1 MIDIPFKQQV
11 DFITEKISS
20 GENFCLS
27 RYGDGELAIIEGRE
41 ISKDTQAYTEDGWH
55 TDGNAGV
62 FARDL
67 RQSLE
72 RTEGNF
78 YYAIPCT
85 CCHGQENQNKY
96 IDMISNKNIL
106 LANLLVNCNFRKFVN
121 YLLCLDRKVVLIA
134 NEVGYDKEYPFNVVD
149 ALWVTEEC
157 IEWYNTYKEDI
168 LAIVRDVSKRHQ
180 DTLFLI
186 SAGPLANILVD
197 KLYESNPNNCYIDVG
212 SPLDVF
218 TKGVITRPYQDPNN
232 YFAHL
237 ECK

>member
-11 DFITEKISS
+11 DFVTEKISS

-41 ISKDTQAYTEDGWH
+41 ISKDTQAYTVDGWH

-72 RTEGNF
+72 RTEDNF

-96 IDMISNKNIL
+96 VDMISNKNNI
-106 LANLLVNCNFRKFVN
+106 N
-121 YLLCLDRKVVLIA
+121 
-134 NEVGYDKEYPFNVVD
+134 PFNKTN
-149 ALWVTEEC
+149 AT
-157 IEWYNTYKEDI
+157 ISYRIYPNYNNMTPTYQYYLNGDNNII
-168 LAIVRDVSKRHQ
+168 L
-180 DTLFLI
+180 
-186 SAGPLANILVD
+186 
-197 KLYESNPNNCYIDVG
+197 
-212 SPLDVF
+212 
-218 TKGVITRPYQDPNN
+218 
-232 YFAHL
+232 
-237 ECK
+237 